1 TRTGGRR
8 TPEAS
13 PPSSAL
19 GRPSATT
26 CASSPAARMRRGPPR
41 RSRRSSPAPPKVD
54 VARLDRDALL
64 QAITAALNA
73 SPDPEGTA
81 DLVASKGRINVA
93 ATGAEIGPAI
103 KRLVPLQGYRWLA
116 INGGDLFTAS
126 PLTMST
132 KVGILDP
139 TGRVLKAADLPR
151 AK

>member
-1 TRTGGRR
+1 
-8 TPEAS
+8 
-13 PPSSAL
+13 
-19 GRPSATT
+19 
-26 CASSPAARMRRGPPR
+26 M
-41 RSRRSSPAPPKVD
+41 
-54 VARLDRDALL
+54 ARLDHDALL
-64 QAITAALNA
+64 KAISGALSA
-73 SPDPEGTA
+73 TPDPEGLA

-103 KRLVPLQGYRWLA
+103 KRLVPLQGYRWIA

-132 KVGILDP
+132 KVGIIDA